1 MYAMYAGR
9 RGLEASVPLEN
20 KSGQGTFLKLNKKNG
35 FSLSKSIVSIYRM
48 LNLNYICDLFSGLH

>member
-1 MYAMYAGR
+1 MYAGR

-35 FSLSKSIVSIYRM
+35 FSLSKSIVSIYLM
-48 LNLNYICDLFSGLH
+48 LNLNYM

>member
-1 MYAMYAGR
+1 MYAGR

-35 FSLSKSIVSIYRM
+35 FSLSKSIVSIHLM
-48 LNLNYICDLFSGLH
+48 LNLKYM